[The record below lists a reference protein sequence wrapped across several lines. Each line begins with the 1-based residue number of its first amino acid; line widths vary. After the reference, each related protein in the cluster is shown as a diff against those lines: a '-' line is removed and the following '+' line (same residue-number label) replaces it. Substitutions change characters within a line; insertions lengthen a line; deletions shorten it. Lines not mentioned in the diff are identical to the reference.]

1 MNLVFVCTGN
11 ICRSPMAEGMFKKLL
26 EEKGE
31 SGIDCSSAGLATF
44 DGRPA
49 SDNAQAVA
57 LEYGVDIS
65 EHRSRMLT
73 RSIARKADLIVCMTD
88 EQYETLNRMIPD
100 ERLCVLAGGVDDPAA
115 GALRKDKERELIGI
129 FEVETVPM
137 TEEYIGGVASLERE
151 CFSHPWSEKSLREE
165 LDNDQAHFLCAV
177 ADGFIAG
184 YIGVQEI
191 VGEAYITNVAVSEK
205 FRRRGIAEKLLEEA
219 ERGAIKRGCM
229 LITLEVRASNDPAKA
244 LYKKRGFKEVGTR
257 KNFYSD
263 PREDA
268 EIMTKFFDR

>member
-1 MNLVFVCTGN
+1 
-11 ICRSPMAEGMFKKLL
+11 
-26 EEKGE
+26 
-31 SGIDCSSAGLATF
+31 
-44 DGRPA
+44 
-49 SDNAQAVA
+49 
-57 LEYGVDIS
+57 
-65 EHRSRMLT
+65 
-73 RSIARKADLIVCMTD
+73 
-88 EQYETLNRMIPD
+88 
-100 ERLCVLAGGVDDPAA
+100 
-115 GALRKDKERELIGI
+115 
-129 FEVETVPM
+129 M
-137 TEEYIGGVASLERE
+137 TEEYIGGVVSLERE

-177 ADGFIAG
+177 ADGCVAG

-219 ERGAIKRGCM
+219 ERGAIKRGCV
-229 LITLEVRASNDPAKA
+229 LITLEVRASNAPAKA
-244 LYKKRGFKEVGTR
+244 RYKKRGFKEVGTR

>member
-1 MNLVFVCTGN
+1 
-11 ICRSPMAEGMFKKLL
+11 
-26 EEKGE
+26 
-31 SGIDCSSAGLATF
+31 
-44 DGRPA
+44 
-49 SDNAQAVA
+49 
-57 LEYGVDIS
+57 
-65 EHRSRMLT
+65 
-73 RSIARKADLIVCMTD
+73 
-88 EQYETLNRMIPD
+88 
-100 ERLCVLAGGVDDPAA
+100 
-115 GALRKDKERELIGI
+115 
-129 FEVETVPM
+129 M
-137 TEEYIGGVASLERE
+137 TEEYISGVASLERE

-219 ERGAIKRGCM
+219 ERGAIKRGCV

-244 LYKKRGFKEVGTR
+244 LYKKRGFKEVGSR

>member
-1 MNLVFVCTGN
+1 
-11 ICRSPMAEGMFKKLL
+11 
-26 EEKGE
+26 
-31 SGIDCSSAGLATF
+31 
-44 DGRPA
+44 
-49 SDNAQAVA
+49 
-57 LEYGVDIS
+57 
-65 EHRSRMLT
+65 
-73 RSIARKADLIVCMTD
+73 
-88 EQYETLNRMIPD
+88 
-100 ERLCVLAGGVDDPAA
+100 
-115 GALRKDKERELIGI
+115 
-129 FEVETVPM
+129 M
-137 TEEYIGGVASLERE
+137 TEEYIGGVVSLERE

-177 ADGFIAG
+177 ADGCVAG

-219 ERGAIKRGCM
+219 ERGA
-229 LITLEVRASNDPAKA
+229 T
-244 LYKKRGFKEVGTR
+244 KRGFKEVGTR